1 MEIERDVEIQV
12 LKGEE
17 DPEGNFRA
25 GFSSGPHASRK
36 LPAYSEEERAAY
48 LGPSV
53 VSRIRSV
60 FASGG
65 AGAAGAV
72 ASAISRVPI
81 RNGW

>member
-1 MEIERDVEIQV
+1 MEIERDVEIQI
-12 LKGEE
+12 LEGEKDPKG
-17 DPEGNFRA
+17 NLRA

-65 AGAAGAV
+65 VGKAV
-72 ASAISRVPI
+72 TSAINRAPI

>member
-17 DPEGNFRA
+17 DPEGNLRA

-65 AGAAGAV
+65 AGAV